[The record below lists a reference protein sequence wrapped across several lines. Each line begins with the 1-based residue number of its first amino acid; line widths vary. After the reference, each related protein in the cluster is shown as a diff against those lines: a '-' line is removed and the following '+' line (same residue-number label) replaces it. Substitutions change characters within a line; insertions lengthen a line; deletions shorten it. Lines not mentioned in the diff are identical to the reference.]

1 MKKLKQ
7 LKKVPEWFRL
17 DKYQGAEALDAAGW
31 LDQLRFRRQVLSGNP
46 FFPDKSPN
54 AGTDQTMRKWRTTA
68 SPMAEQLRNSP
79 LVRGGENEPGQAFI
93 VHGSNMRPMTRYGGL
108 STSDC
113 GPGPIAAVSIIELF
127 SQANSDQAR
136 RDSCPLKA
144 ERWDVFATD
153 RSQSFSISSEIA
165 GSLVELGQNRRP
177 IISIDL
183 LSSDTDI
190 KKAFSNW
197 LNNERARRGKRP
209 VRLKTPDHRPWADYR
224 LLPYLDLTIWGLE
237 NGAKIT
243 DETIARSLWPQGS
256 RGVDD
261 MRKTT
266 VKHAKEQMRSLASL
280 EAAVRKQM

>member
-17 DKYQGAEALDAAGW
+17 EKYQEAEALDAAGW

-46 FFPDKSPN
+46 FFPDKSPH
-54 AGTDQTMRKWRTTA
+54 ADAEQTMSKWRTRA
-68 SPMAEQLRNSP
+68 SPMAGQLRNSP
-79 LVRGGENEPGQAFI
+79 LIRGGESESGQAFI
-93 VHGSNMRPMTRYGGL
+93 VHGSNTRPMISYGGL

-113 GPGPIAAVSIIELF
+113 GPGPINAVSIIELF
-127 SQANSDQAR
+127 SQATFDGAR
-136 RDSCPLKA
+136 RDASPLKA
-144 ERWDVFATD
+144 DRWDVFAID
-153 RSQSFSISSEIA
+153 RSRSFSISSEVSE
-165 GSLVELGQNRRP
+165 SLVELGNNQRP
-177 IISIDL
+177 IISVDL

-190 KKAFSNW
+190 KKAFLNW
-197 LNNERARRGKRP
+197 LSSERTRRGKRP

-224 LLPYLDLTIWGLE
+224 ILPYLDLTIWGLE
-237 NGAKIT
+237 NGVKIT